1 MLANKFTISLLV
13 ALSLS
18 ACTQMERFS
27 TNKTFPDYQ
36 GNNVA
41 NLKLT
46 TSVDKVFI
54 IPNATCIS
62 LSDSVS
68 ALNDQYPKRTTEGW
82 TLLNGWSKAPFEEN
96 KGKSI
101 GMPSLSLDDLAKKYN
116 FNLYNKTYI
125 SNEYKL
131 EAGKPYVIFMKKSG
145 EHIDLL
151 FNSAEDVFAFGLV
164 FTPEKNKNYQLVADK
179 SSKTFTTWTS
189 ATTASNR
196 IVDNFLFYLLD
207 IDSNPPELIKIQ
219 RAFGCEK

>member
-1 MLANKFTISLLV
+1 
-13 ALSLS
+13 
-18 ACTQMERFS
+18 
-27 TNKTFPDYQ
+27 
-36 GNNVA
+36 
-41 NLKLT
+41 
-46 TSVDKVFI
+46 
-54 IPNATCIS
+54 
-62 LSDSVS
+62 
-68 ALNDQYPKRTTEGW
+68 
-82 TLLNGWSKAPFEEN
+82 
-96 KGKSI
+96 
-101 GMPSLSLDDLAKKYN
+101 
-116 FNLYNKTYI
+116 
-125 SNEYKL
+125 
-131 EAGKPYVIFMKKSG
+131 MKKSG